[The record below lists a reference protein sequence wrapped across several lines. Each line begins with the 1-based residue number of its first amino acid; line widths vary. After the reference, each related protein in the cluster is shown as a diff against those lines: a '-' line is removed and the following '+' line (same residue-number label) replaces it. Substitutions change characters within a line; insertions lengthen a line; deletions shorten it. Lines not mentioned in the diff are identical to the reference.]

1 MFEVIKNSIHTVD
14 DFNNIYPI
22 VKPYFVGK
30 TKISGRGVWL
40 NEDKTKMLV
49 LRINSFML
57 PSDIKINVVEK
68 RNVTSETESNIK
80 PNTELTV
87 TRLIIG
93 KPELN
98 ITIDRPTE
106 GGDRKDY
113 VLTEV
118 QTTISDGVITRV
130 SELKYIPHITENIDE
145 NSEDDEGEYNYG
157 IETIKIINPEREIII
172 DVSSG
177 QKYIETDKNVHSIEL
192 KEKNPITDPERVP
205 FHVFDAIMELKK
217 GNDNILYKVKTNS
230 GLNSEQC
237 EDFIISYKDF
247 PQIEAKKWV
256 VKHQT
261 KYREI
266 LLLQLYFA
274 FNKFSNVDTT
284 KKYYLLEIMRRDQND
299 KNTGYILVSNNSMDH
314 VQIEYLLESLAEE
327 QGKLKSNDLQRYTIE
342 VKPFRHTKKTMSWY
356 DKMRS
361 TLIRKLN
368 LKEISD
374 SQEF

>member
-1 MFEVIKNSIHTVD
+1 M
-14 DFNNIYPI
+14 
-22 VKPYFVGK
+22 
-30 TKISGRGVWL
+30 
-40 NEDKTKMLV
+40 
-49 LRINSFML
+49 
-57 PSDIKINVVEK
+57 
-68 RNVTSETESNIK
+68 
-80 PNTELTV
+80 
-87 TRLIIG
+87 
-93 KPELN
+93 
-98 ITIDRPTE
+98 
-106 GGDRKDY
+106 
-113 VLTEV
+113 
-118 QTTISDGVITRV
+118 
-130 SELKYIPHITENIDE
+130 
-145 NSEDDEGEYNYG
+145 
-157 IETIKIINPEREIII
+157 
-172 DVSSG
+172 
-177 QKYIETDKNVHSIEL
+177 
-192 KEKNPITDPERVP
+192 
-205 FHVFDAIMELKK
+205 FDAIMELKK